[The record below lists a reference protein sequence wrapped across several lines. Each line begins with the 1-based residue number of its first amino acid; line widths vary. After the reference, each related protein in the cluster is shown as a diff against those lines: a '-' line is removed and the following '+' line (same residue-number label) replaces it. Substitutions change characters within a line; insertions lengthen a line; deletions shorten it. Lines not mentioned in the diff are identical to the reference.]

1 MGGLVARQAES
12 VGLPS
17 FAFAR
22 RPECDFPTGLP
33 DASDFPYPTWPWLLC
48 GSLLRTYAP
57 VHTWSPIDQ
66 CSGSGSYRPH
76 LESGPKAVQLPAGGC
91 GRRLGSRRVQRS
103 RGLAPMCFH
112 LPENTSQGVSLPAK
126 IGIRCQVAVSKRRR
140 CGAKLLGRP
149 SLVAFTHAES
159 LTAGHMDENLQ
170 SCCLRFLVPSE
181 ALASVSNLHNSP
193 GRSRFDALRNRRTTT
208 SSIDKASN
216 AL

>member
-1 MGGLVARQAES
+1 VARQAES

-66 CSGSGSYRPH
+66 RSGSGSYRPH

-103 RGLAPMCFH
+103 R
-112 LPENTSQGVSLPAK
+112 VSLPAK